1 MVALREVGVMP
12 EELAFKAASVSVRAL
27 ISTFLRVSNL
37 LQVRSRE
44 KRRAVSRMCIL
55 YV

>member
-27 ISTFLRVSNL
+27 ISTFCVFRIYFKLEVVKEESGL
-37 LQVRSRE
+37 L
-44 KRRAVSRMCIL
+44 MCIL